1 MRVFVAYGSS
11 QVAARV
17 IFALQRIPSVR
28 FVGQS
33 RDASG
38 SLSSIRTSKPDVVLL
53 VAIHLEAQSLRR
65 LLEDVREIRPV
76 PKIFLLTAQSCEQYK
91 KEYRRIGADQVF
103 DTSTEFN
110 AMIELFQHGRVMAEQ
125 GISGGEL

>member
-1 MRVFVAYGSS
+1 MRVFVAYDSS

-33 RDASG
+33 RDPSG
-38 SLSSIRTSKPDVVLL
+38 SVSSIRTSRPDVVLL
-53 VAIHLEAQSLRR
+53 VAIHLRSESLRR
-65 LLEDVREIRPV
+65 LLGDVREIRPV
-76 PKIFLLTAQSCEQYK
+76 PKIFLLTAQPYEQHK
-91 KEYRRIGADQVF
+91 KEYRWIGADQVF

-110 AMIELFQHGRVMAEQ
+110 AMIDLFQRGRVVAEQ
-125 GISGGEL
+125 SISGGDL